1 MSKAIKLPYAF
12 QWSSSHP
19 HIAWVDLY
27 DNNVLIE
34 VAVISIDQRNGD
46 LYHIQLAS
54 LDHIDR
60 TRLSNILAKRDSH
73 KYPLWDLMSNTT
85 LKNGMNALEYFNQ
98 MVKVRSVSGQIFNPG
113 AGKMGV
119 LATGTRPMS
128 AKPQV
133 ASEVSS
139 VPVEQLPMSEFADT
153 APDAEESAVPKRGP
167 GRPPAPK
174 Q

>member
-27 DNNVLIE
+27 GNSVVIE
-34 VAVISIDQRNGD
+34 LAVIAIDQRNGD
-46 LYHIQLAS
+46 LYHIQLAA

-60 TRLSNILAKRDSH
+60 ARLTNILAKRDAH

-98 MVKVRSVSGQIFNPG
+98 MVKVKSVSGQIFSPG

-119 LATGTRPMS
+119 LSTGQAFS
-128 AKPQV
+128 ANPN
-133 ASEVSS
+133 AVSS
-139 VPVEQLPMSEFADT
+139 AQAAVPADKLPVSEFADVERST
-153 APDAEESAVPKRGP
+153 EDAAAPKRGP
-167 GRPPAPK
+167 GRPPATK

>member
-27 DNNVLIE
+27 GNQVVIE
-34 VAVISIDQRNGD
+34 VAVVSIDQRNGD

-60 TRLSNILAKRDSH
+60 ARLANIISKRDAH
-73 KYPLWDLMSNTT
+73 KYPLWDLMSNNT

-98 MVKVRSVSGQIFNPG
+98 MVKVKSVSGQIFSPG

-119 LATGTRPMS
+119 MATGARPLS
-128 AKPQV
+128 ARTQ
-133 ASEVSS
+133 VSS
-139 VPVEQLPMSEFADT
+139 ERARVPSEQLPISEFAEVAT
-153 APDAEESAVPKRGP
+153 DAEAAQVKRGP
-167 GRPPAPK
+167 GRPPAAK